1 MTFSANPLVTAVEA
15 PPIAEALSWLETD
28 RFGPETP
35 LIDVS
40 QAVPGYNQDP
50 GLAAHIAEC
59 AQIPGTAIYTDI
71 EGKPNLRAALAAE
84 MSGVYGGEVTASH
97 ILISA
102 GCNQAFFLSLA
113 GLAKAGDEVV
123 MAAPWY
129 FNHKMTADM
138 LGIGVIP
145 LPCRDEQAQIP
156 DPDEAARLL
165 TTKTKA
171 IVLVSPN
178 NPTGAIYPADVL
190 DRFFQLAQANNIA
203 LIVDE
208 TYRDFL
214 PSDYGRPHDLFQRP
228 DWDGTLVHL
237 YSFSKVFC
245 MTGYRAGAIATGPAF
260 IAEIAKLM
268 DCLAICAPHISQ
280 RGALWGIEHLNG
292 WRQEKRALMA
302 ERVAAF
308 EAAIGNGGAGFE
320 IASIGAY
327 FAYLRHPFEG
337 EPAATVA
344 KRLAKT
350 QNLLCLPGTMFGPG
364 QDRMLRFAFAN
375 VESARM
381 AEIVQRLGQL

>member
-1 MTFSANPLVTAVEA
+1 MTFPANPLVTAVEE
-15 PPIAEALSWLETD
+15 PPIAEALSWLEPE

-40 QAVPGYNQDP
+40 QAVPGYAPDP
-50 GLAAHIAEC
+50 GLASHMAEC
-59 AQIPGTAIYTDI
+59 ARDPATAIYTDI
-71 EGKPNLRAALAAE
+71 EGTPELRDALAEE
-84 MSGVYGGEVTASH
+84 MSGVYGGEVTAAH

-102 GCNQAFFLSLA
+102 GCNQAFFLALA
-113 GLAKAGDEVV
+113 GLAKAGDEVL

-138 LGIGVIP
+138 LGIGIIP
-145 LPCRDEQAQIP
+145 LPCHDEQAQVP

-165 TTKTKA
+165 TSKTRA

-178 NPTGAIYPADVL
+178 NPTGAVYPADVI
-190 DRFFQLAQANNIA
+190 DRFFDLAQANDIA
-203 LIVDE
+203 LIIDE

-214 PSDYGRPHDLFQRP
+214 PPDRDRPHDLFQRP

-245 MTGYRAGAIATGPAF
+245 MTGYRVGVIATGSAF

-280 RGALWGIEHLNG
+280 RGALYGIESLSE

-308 EAAIGNGGAGFE
+308 EAAISNGGAGFE
-320 IASIGAY
+320 IVSIGAY
-327 FAYLRHPFEG
+327 FAYLRHPFDG
-337 EPAATVA
+337 QPADAVA

-350 QNLLCLPGTMFGPG
+350 QNLLCLPGTIFGPG

-375 VESARM
+375 VESGHM
-381 AEIVQRLGQL
+381 TEIVQRLGKL